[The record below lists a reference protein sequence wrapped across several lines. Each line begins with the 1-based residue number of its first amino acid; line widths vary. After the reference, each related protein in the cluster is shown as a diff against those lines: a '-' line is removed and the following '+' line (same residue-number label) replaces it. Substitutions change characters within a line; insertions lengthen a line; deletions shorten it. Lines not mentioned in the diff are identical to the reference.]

1 MAWCAVAFVRLAF
14 FPDGTSAHYGALA
27 AELVAAPAPAERLLF
42 AAGPVD
48 GGWQVVQV
56 WHSRAALDAYNEAV
70 LVPALRRLGERAFPR
85 PPLVTDLEP
94 TDLDL
99 RRGET
104 GRDGT
109 QKGLRR
115 CEGRVYRPSMRL
127 R

>member
-1 MAWCAVAFVRLAF
+1 MARCGVAFVRLAF
-14 FPDGTSAHYGALA
+14 FPDGTAAHYAALA
-27 AELVAAPAPAERLLF
+27 AALVGAPAPAERLLF

-56 WHSRAALDAYNEAV
+56 WESRAALDAFNEAM

-99 RRGET
+99 RCDEARTE
-104 GRDGT
+104 
-109 QKGLRR
+109 KGLRR
-115 CEGRVYRPSMRL
+115 CEGGV
-127 R
+127 